1 MIYIFFSFILIA
13 ALGVIFSRNV
23 VQSVLYLILVFF
35 LCSLLFIYLGADFIG
50 LIILIVYIG
59 AIAVLFLFVVMMLN
73 IRVLELASTFSIY
86 FSLAS
91 FLSLIFVGL
100 IIFIYWKSLNI
111 IEFNSLISYT
121 DWSTFNNIKIVAI
134 GELLFNEGYI
144 LFLGATLLL
153 FVAMI
158 GVIILTL
165 NKKIKVDNIYR
176 ISSKYINWKYYN
188 SNLKKEVINKQ

>member
-1 MIYIFFSFILIA
+1 MIYIFLSIILIA

-23 VQSVLYLILVFF
+23 IQSVLYLILVFF

-73 IRVLELASTFSIY
+73 IRVLELASTFSVY
-86 FSLAS
+86 FPLALFLS
-91 FLSLIFVGL
+91 GIFLSLIIFV
-100 IIFIYWKSLNI
+100 YWKSLHI
-111 IEFNSLISYT
+111 IEFNSLINYT
-121 DWSTFNNIKIVAI
+121 NWSIFNNIKIVAI
-134 GELLFNEGYI
+134 GELLFNEGYV
-144 LFLGATLLL
+144 LFIGATLLL

-165 NKKIKVDNIYR
+165 NKKTKVDNIYR
-176 ISSKYINWKYYN
+176 ISSKYINWRYSK
-188 SNLKKEVINKQ
+188 

>member
-1 MIYIFFSFILIA
+1 MFYLFLILILIS
-13 ALGVIFSRNV
+13 ALGVIISRNI

-73 IRVLELASTFSIY
+73 VRVLELSSTFSVY
-86 FSLAS
+86 LPLAIFLS
-91 FLSLIFVGL
+91 VIFLSLIFML
-100 IIFIYWKSLNI
+100 YFNSFNI
-111 IEFNSLISYT
+111 VEFNTILTYT
-121 DWSTFNNIKIVAI
+121 NWPNYNNIKIIAI
-134 GELLFNEGYI
+134 GQLLFNESFI
-144 LFLGATLLL
+144 LFIGATLLL

-165 NKKIKVDNIYR
+165 NKKNKINYQNKINL
-176 ISSKYINWKYYN
+176 KNINWKF
-188 SNLKKEVINKQ
+188 K

>member
-1 MIYIFFSFILIA
+1 MIYIFLNLILIA

-73 IRVLELASTFSIY
+73 IRVLELASTFSVY
-86 FSLAS
+86 FPLALFLS
-91 FLSLIFVGL
+91 VIFLSLIIFV
-100 IIFIYWKSLNI
+100 YWKSLHI

-121 DWSTFNNIKIVAI
+121 NWSVFNNIKIVAI
-134 GELLFNEGYI
+134 GELLFNEGYV
-144 LFLGATLLL
+144 LFIGATLLL

-165 NKKIKVDNIYR
+165 NKKIKIDNIYR
-176 ISSKYINWKYYN
+176 ISSKYINWKY
-188 SNLKKEVINKQ
+188 STKKEFINKQ